1 MSETKL
7 TPQERAMRFNKST
20 RQNLQSMAKQIV
32 TVPYTT
38 MEFQLPKNR
47 YLTNIF
53 VRVKAKVKVKHA
65 SGTALAIDAMTPYK
79 IVRQYVLDLNNG
91 FKPFAIGGDSLATLN
106 LIQPKANAL
115 LEMSDYYD
123 APSQF
128 KASADGTENEF
139 AFTVQLPVTLN
150 ERDFVGILMLQSEQL
165 TAHLRLDIGSGADM
179 FEKVPTGYTID
190 LVSVEA
196 QPTLETFSI
205 PADVNARPDI
215 SMLKICN
222 DRHETLTSAG
232 DQIVKLT
239 CNQIYRKLALYI
251 TDEDGK
257 PVTDDWFTSNI
268 QLIFN
273 EVDCNYNINAEFLR
287 AKNAYDLG
295 HAIPDGVFI
304 FDFSNQ
310 GMPNFGNSRDFIDS
324 KGLTEF
330 WIKFNS
336 KTKGKVKIITETLS
350 RLV

>member
-1 MSETKL
+1 MSENKK
-7 TPQERAMRFNKST
+7 TPQERALLFNKST
-20 RQNLQSMAKQIV
+20 RQNLQGMAKQTV
-32 TVPYTT
+32 TTAYNT

-53 VRVKAKVKVKHA
+53 VRVKAKVNVKHA
-65 SGTALAIDAMTPYK
+65 SGTALPIDALTPYK
-79 IVRQYVLDLNNG
+79 IIRQYVLDLNNG
-91 FKPFAIGGDSLATLN
+91 FKPFAIAGDSLAILN
-106 LIQPKANAL
+106 MIQPKANAL
-115 LEMSDYYD
+115 LEMSDYCD
-123 APSQF
+123 CPAEF
-128 KASADGTENEF
+128 KASSAGTENEF
-139 AFTVQLPVTLN
+139 CFTVQLPVTLN

-165 TAHLRLDIGSGADM
+165 TAHLRLDIGAPADM
-179 FEKVPTGYTID
+179 FGTTPEGYTIE

-196 QPTLETFSI
+196 TPTLETFSI

-222 DRHETLTSAG
+222 DRSETLTSAG

-239 CNQIYRKLALYI
+239 CNQIYRKLALYV
-251 TDEDGK
+251 TDETGA
-257 PVTDDWFTSNI
+257 PVDADWFTSNL

-273 EVDCNYNINAEFLR
+273 EVDCNYNISAEFLR

-295 HAIPDGVFI
+295 HAIPKGIFI

-336 KTKGKVKIITETLS
+336 ATKGKVKVITETLS

>member
-1 MSETKL
+1 MSEKTL

-20 RQNLQSMAKQIV
+20 RQNLQSMAKQTV
-32 TVPYTT
+32 TSPYNT

-53 VRVKAKVKVKHA
+53 VRVRAKIKVKHA
-65 SGTALAIDAMTPYK
+65 NGTSLPIDALTPYK
-79 IVRQYVLDLNNG
+79 IVKQYTLDLNNG
-91 FKPFAIGGDSLATLN
+91 FKPWAISSTGLSILN
-106 LIQPKANAL
+106 LIQPKAHAL

-123 APSQF
+123 CPAEL
-128 KASADGTENEF
+128 KASANGTENEF

-150 ERDFVGILMLQSEQL
+150 ERDFVGILLLQSEQL

-179 FEKVPTGYTID
+179 FDKVPEGYTID

-196 QPTLETFSI
+196 TPTLETFSV
-205 PADVNARPDI
+205 PASVEARPDL

-232 DQIVKLT
+232 DQILKLT

-251 TDEDGK
+251 TDENGK
-257 PVTDDWFTSNI
+257 PVDADWFTSNL

-273 EVDCNYNINAEFLR
+273 EVDCNYNISADFLR

-336 KTKGKVKIITETLS
+336 TTKGKVKIITETLS

>member
-1 MSETKL
+1 MSEQKL

-32 TVPYTT
+32 TAPYNT

-53 VRVKAKVKVKHA
+53 VRVKAKINVKHA
-65 SGTALAIDAMTPYK
+65 NGTAIPVDALTPYR

-91 FKPFAIGGDSLATLN
+91 FKPFAIAGDSLAMLN
-106 LIQPKANAL
+106 MIQPKANAL
-115 LEMSDYYD
+115 MEMSDYFD
-123 APSQF
+123 CPSEF
-128 KASADGTENEF
+128 KASSAGTENEF

-165 TAHLRLDIGSGADM
+165 TAHLRLDIGAAADM
-179 FEKVPTGYTID
+179 FTKAMEGYTID

-196 QPTLETFSI
+196 TPTLETFSI
-205 PADVNARPDI
+205 PADPNARPDI

-222 DRHETLTSAG
+222 DRSETLTSAG

-239 CNQIYRKLALYI
+239 CNQIYRKLVLYV
-251 TDEDGK
+251 TDENGV
-257 PVTDDWFTSNI
+257 PATADWFTSNI

-273 EVDCNYNINAEFLR
+273 EVDSNYNINADFLR

-295 HAIPDGVFI
+295 HAIPDGIFI

-330 WIKFNS
+330 WVKFNS
-336 KTKGKVKIITETLS
+336 QTKGKVKVITETLS

>member
-1 MSETKL
+1 MSEAKL
-7 TPQERAMRFNKST
+7 TAQERALRFNKST
-20 RQNLQSMAKQIV
+20 RQNLQGMAKQTV
-32 TVPYTT
+32 TAPFNT

-53 VRVKAKVKVKHA
+53 IRVKAKIKVKHA
-65 SGTALAIDAMTPYK
+65 NSTPIAVSKLDPYR

-91 FKPFAIGGDSLATLN
+91 FKPFAISGDSLAMLN
-106 LIQPKANAL
+106 MIQPKADAL
-115 LEMSDYYD
+115 MEQSAYFNC
-123 APSQF
+123 PTEF
-128 KASADGTENEF
+128 KSSADGTENAF
-139 AFTVQLPVTLN
+139 DFTVQMPVTLN

-165 TAHLRLDIGSGADM
+165 TAHLRLDIGAPSDM
-179 FEKVPTGYTID
+179 FLGLTDGYTID
-190 LVSVEA
+190 LVSLEA
-196 QPTLETFSI
+196 TPTLETFSI

-222 DRHETLTSAG
+222 DRAETLTSAG

-239 CNQIYRKLALYI
+239 CNQIYRKLILFV
-251 TDEDGK
+251 TDENGN
-257 PVTDDWFTSNI
+257 PASADWFTSNL

-273 EVDCNYNINAEFLR
+273 EVDSNYNISADFLR

-295 HAIPDGVFI
+295 HALPDGMFI

-310 GMPNFGNSRDFIDS
+310 GLPNFGNSRDFIDS

-330 WIKFNS
+330 WVKFNS
-336 KTKGKVKIITETLS
+336 QTKGKVKIVTETLS